1 MKIFKK
7 KREDEP
13 EQVVYSKT
21 ASGASGENEGK
32 SELES
37 EPTETENIADANK
50 MEAGA
55 SEDAIDGDSGEA
67 GSKTLKEPED
77 QDSDKAGD
85 DSDKADDDS
94 KVADEEEPEPEWV
107 CPAGMEKAFAFL
119 TDSGWPAGK
128 EKPSAELLEVVERGL
143 KFEESVRQAA
153 AEGEVRGRNVRIHEC
168 FMTPDSDG
176 VPHLGS
182 QGSLRG
188 ARVRATSI
196 FDVARSASS

>member
-7 KREDEP
+7 KREEEP
-13 EQVVYSKT
+13 VQVAYSKT
-21 ASGASGENEGK
+21 AVEVSGEDSGK

-37 EPTETENIADANK
+37 EPAEAENIADANK
-50 MEAGA
+50 KEAGA
-55 SEDAIDGDSGEA
+55 TEDAIEGESREA
-67 GSKTLKEPED
+67 GSQGLKEPEN
-77 QDSDKAGD
+77 Q

-94 KVADEEEPEPEWV
+94 EVANEEEPEEEEPEPEWV

-119 TDSGWPAGK
+119 TDGGWPAGK
-128 EKPSAELLEVVERGL
+128 EKPSAELLAVVDRGL